1 MQAGVTPGGR
11 LGWQA
16 RVAGSGEAQVYGW
29 RASFSPRLRPTRM
42 GTPAGDVKVRPF
54 QPPGLTR
61 GFCASARISFA
72 LLGASP
78 AGCSSATF
86 RLRLGLGLGLG
97 LG

>member
-1 MQAGVTPGGR
+1 MAGSGGR
-11 LGWQA
+11 LGLQA
-16 RVAGSGEAQVYGW
+16 RVRRRCYGW

-78 AGCSSATF
+78 AGCSSATW
-86 RLRLGLGLGLG
+86 LG
-97 LG
+97 